1 MNYLITYGN
10 SVFVANEEPNAI
22 LRHIQSVELQKPLLS
37 GFYNNA
43 ENVSMYCQQVLNVLN
58 NDFVSGF
65 AKIEKYK
72 QDLNNELNRIP
83 NDIFYAT
90 WTASTIL
97 NQLKL
102 SLHYACSFDAL
113 PHCNIALSLGRDAV
127 IREVCRAANNST
139 ISIVGQ
145 ILSLAF
151 KLGDMNNIGKMF
163 WFYNTIIERIGDN
176 SQFENERNL
185 LNWAKGQRAYAYIAM
200 ATTMIGGAANVAHI
214 INDAT
219 AQRDIEQYGQQ
230 PLTCL

>member
-1 MNYLITYGN
+1 M
-10 SVFVANEEPNAI
+10 FVAKEELNAI
-22 LRHIQSVELQKPLLS
+22 LRHIQCVELQKPMLS
-37 GFYNNA
+37 GFYNNS
-43 ENVSMYCQQVLNVLN
+43 ESVSIYCQHVLNILN
-58 NDFVSGF
+58 NDFVFGF

-102 SLHYACSFDAL
+102 SLHYACPFEAL

-127 IREVCRAANNST
+127 IHEVCRAANNST
-139 ISIVGQ
+139 ISIIGQ
-145 ILSLAF
+145 VLSFAF

-163 WFYNTIIERIGDN
+163 WFYNSVIQSIGN
-176 SQFENERNL
+176 NPQSENERNL
-185 LNWAKGQRAYAYIAM
+185 FNCARGQRAYAYIAM
-200 ATTMIGGAANVAHI
+200 ATTMIGGVVNVSHI

-230 PLTCL
+230 PLIFL

>member
-1 MNYLITYGN
+1 M
-10 SVFVANEEPNAI
+10 FVAIEEPNTI

-37 GFYNNA
+37 GFYNNT
-43 ENVSMYCQQVLNVLN
+43 ESVSAYCRQVLNVLN

-83 NDIFYAT
+83 NDIFYVT

-97 NQLKL
+97 NRLKL
-102 SLHYACSFDAL
+102 SLHYACSFDVL

-127 IREVCRAANNST
+127 IQEVSRTANNST
-139 ISIVGQ
+139 IRIIGQ
-145 ILSLAF
+145 VLSFAF

-163 WFYNTIIERIGDN
+163 WLYNTIIEHIGN
-176 SQFENERNL
+176 SPQYENERKL

-200 ATTMIGGAANVAHI
+200 ATTMIGGAANISHI

-219 AQRDIEQYGQQ
+219 AQRDIDQYGQQ
-230 PLTCL
+230 PLALV

>member
-1 MNYLITYGN
+1 M
-10 SVFVANEEPNAI
+10 FVTKEDPNTI
-22 LRHIQSVELQKPLLS
+22 LRHIQSVELQKPMLS

-43 ENVSMYCQQVLNVLN
+43 ESVSMYCRQVLDLLN

-65 AKIEKYK
+65 AIIEKYK
-72 QDLNNELNRIP
+72 QDLNSELNRIP

-102 SLHYACSFDAL
+102 SLHYACQFGAL
-113 PHCNIALSLGRDAV
+113 PHCNIELSLGRDAV

-139 ISIVGQ
+139 ISIIGQ
-145 ILSLAF
+145 ILSFAF
-151 KLGDMNNIGKMF
+151 KIGDMNNIGKMF

-176 SQFENERNL
+176 PQYENERNL

-200 ATTMIGGAANVAHI
+200 ATTIIGGATNVAHI

-219 AQRDIEQYGQQ
+219 AHQDIEQYGQQ
-230 PLTCL
+230 PLTFV